1 MYIKRIIESRF
12 IQFKRKNFL
21 GIFKEIYWLWNALL
35 ILLNCLLHNLLS
47 FSYIPEM
54 SQQASFLP
62 PPFLSLFLPCLIL
75 LSLPSFL
82 CAQFY
87 LTFNPVFSFLCCNS
101 YFFFNLFIF
110 NWRIIVLQNCVGFC
124 HTSTWAFLKTLVSKP
139 LMDEKPCPLFPPFL

>member
-1 MYIKRIIESRF
+1 METRLPCHPTRGSLTSPSYLARNRTLGPPLEYIKRIIESRF

-110 NWRIIVLQNCVGFC
+110 N
-124 HTSTWAFLKTLVSKP
+124 
-139 LMDEKPCPLFPPFL
+139 